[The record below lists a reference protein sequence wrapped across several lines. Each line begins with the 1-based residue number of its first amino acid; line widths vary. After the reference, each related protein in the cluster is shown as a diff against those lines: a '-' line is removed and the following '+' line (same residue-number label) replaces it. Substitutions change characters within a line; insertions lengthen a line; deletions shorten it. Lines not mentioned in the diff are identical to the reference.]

1 MLLIVRAAVPELVTV
16 TVWAVLVVPTF
27 WLLKTRLVGFNV
39 TPGALVTPVPLK
51 AIVCGLPVALSVRAT
66 DAVLEPVALGVKVT
80 LIVQDALAASDA
92 GQLFV

>member
-1 MLLIVRAAVPELVTV
+1 M
-16 TVWAVLVVPTF
+16 
-27 WLLKTRLVGFNV
+27 
-39 TPGALVTPVPLK
+39 PLK

-80 LIVQDALAASDA
+80 LIVQEAFAARDA